1 MLPST
6 FPRAVLISLFLS
18 AASSLAAETDQSDPY
33 WILIH
38 DRAIHA
44 ELKLTDQQRPAMRQA
59 LDDLDLRF
67 MALRG
72 QSAAQIAENFPE
84 IRAAAQSRLKDVLQ
98 PEQHRR
104 LAEIAMRAL
113 GTAALLRPDVA
124 QRMKYTDDQRKELE
138 HIIGK
143 ARDAQAELTKRAQSG
158 KEGAAIAKER
168 AQLQV
173 EEQTQILEVMSKQ
186 QQKLWREMVGT
197 DFELSRIGSMA
208 LKAPELAATK
218 DWLNSQPLQLA
229 QLKGQVVVLHFYA
242 FGCINCVRNYPHYR
256 SWQQK
261 YAGRGVTLIGIH
273 TPETSGERSVEAA
286 RQKAQEEKLVFPIV
300 IDNDKANWNAW
311 GNTMWPTVY
320 LIDKQ
325 GYVRY
330 WWMGELSWQGAEG
343 DKLTRQRIE
352 ELLAE

>member
-1 MLPST
+1 MLPRT
-6 FPRAVLISLFLS
+6 VACAILICLCLS
-18 AASSLAAETDQSDPY
+18 AASSLAAETEQTDPY

-38 DRAIHA
+38 DQAIHA
-44 ELKLTDQQRPAMRQA
+44 ELKFTEQQRKAVRQA
-59 LDDLDLRF
+59 LDELDLRF

-72 QSAAQIAENFPE
+72 QSAEQIAEKLSE
-84 IRAAAQSRLKDVLQ
+84 IRATAQARLKDVLR

-104 LAEIAMRAL
+104 LSELTLRAI

-124 QRMKYTDDQRKELE
+124 QRMKYTDDQRKRLE
-138 HIIGK
+138 QIIGK
-143 ARDAQAELTKRAQSG
+143 AKEAQAELAKRVQSG
-158 KEGAAIAKER
+158 KGGEAFAKER
-168 AQLQV
+168 TRLQA
-173 EEQTQILEVMSKQ
+173 EEQTQILELMSKQ
-186 QQKLWREMVGT
+186 QQNQWRELVGA
-197 DFELSRIGSMA
+197 DFDLSRTSSLA
-208 LKAPELAATK
+208 LKAPELAITK

-229 QLKGQVVVLHFYA
+229 QLEGQVVVLHFYA

-256 SWQQK
+256 SWREK
-261 YAGRGVTLIGIH
+261 FAGRGVTLIGIH
-273 TPETSGERSVEAA
+273 TPETSGERSVAAA

-320 LIDKQ
+320 LIDKR